1 MALKPR
7 INIGSVKAKQ
17 PPQLSDMRQI
27 ATSGMTV
34 IDGLFGQAK
43 QFGQGL
49 GGKKLFLHDV
59 MFLESSHMTAS
70 SIGSVSI
77 V

>member
-1 MALKPR
+1 MFKPR
-7 INIGSVKAKQ
+7 INIGSVKAEQ
-17 PPQLSDMRQI
+17 PTQLNCVRQI

-34 IDGLFGQAK
+34 VDGLFGQAK
-43 QFGQGL
+43 QFGQGFW
-49 GGKKLFLHDV
+49 GKELFLHDV

-70 SIGSVSI
+70 SIGRVPI